1 MWSPINTPNHTMKA
15 TTVSIRELK
24 SRLSHY
30 MRLAK
35 AGETVEITERG
46 IPIGRI
52 VPVAMPVEER
62 VHAIARSGLLAWNQC
77 KLQRR
82 VPGARVRGK
91 KTVAELLVED
101 RD

>member
-1 MWSPINTPNHTMKA
+1 MKA

-46 IPIGRI
+46 VPIGRI
-52 VPVAMPVEER
+52 VPTSLPAEDR
-62 VHAIARSGLLAWNQC
+62 VQVLARSGLLAWNQ
-77 KLQRR
+77 RR
-82 VPGARVRGK
+82 LGPRAPAARVRGK

-101 RD
+101 RE